1 MYEKRYSETAR
12 LCGQNLLEGVG
23 NCPKVTWLCFLRWK
37 YTIEWSWRGKCKFF
51 LAYARSSFWN
61 KRTTLN
67 VLTSTFR
74 YGLGIRP
81 AGCQAVFVFMLKQCC
96 KKIAQTYQWVFDR
109 KWLLS
114 SYDFFVSGFLV
125 IYFSRQKTHL
135 ITRKILHL
143 CHNAKQTD
151 NLWVQAYKRS
161 AYGRDHKFWNRKMQK
176 TFLIL
181 KKYNFHFFVTD

>member
-74 YGLGIRP
+74 YE
-81 AGCQAVFVFMLKQCC
+81 
-96 KKIAQTYQWVFDR
+96 KKKFSIGATMPNKLIIWGSKRISV
-109 KWLLS
+109 LLMVGTINS
-114 SYDFFVSGFLV
+114 E
-125 IYFSRQKTHL
+125 IEKCRRH
-135 ITRKILHL
+135 
-143 CHNAKQTD
+143 
-151 NLWVQAYKRS
+151 
-161 AYGRDHKFWNRKMQK
+161 FWFWKNTLF
-176 TFLIL
+176 TFLSL
-181 KKYNFHFFVTD
+181 TKKSVKGDGLHHTCREVKLIPRKLLIFY